1 MTELAEIFRDAGP
14 AYVQRFGDRLLPS
27 HRRVLRDVV
36 ACRTPALGGQ
46 MFFCHRCDIEH
57 SVYFSCRNR
66 HCPKCQAGDAERWLE
81 RQRGILLPCE
91 YGFATCTLPAEL
103 REIAH
108 SHQRVVYSILI
119 REAAHALL
127 EMAGNRLFIGGLTG
141 IMAVLQTWTGVQ
153 IYHPHVHM
161 LFPVGGLGEN
171 GDSWV
176 KPKKRTYI
184 LPGYGL
190 AKVFRKRVEV
200 AFRKAGLY
208 DLVPRKVW
216 HRRWVANVKRVGSGE
231 NALLYLSRYV
241 FRIAI
246 SNERILAFDGQRVT
260 FSAKTQDGMTVRHT
274 VGAHEFI
281 RRFLQHVLPKHFV
294 KIRYYGI
301 WAPTCRDKLAV
312 ARKILEHHL
321 TAIGK
326 PPRPPKTDRCAVH
339 DTRPRCP
346 YCGTVYRDP
355 PCDIPRSRAPP

>member
-1 MTELAEIFRDAGP
+1 MCGP
-14 AYVQRFGDRLLPS
+14 TYVQRFGDRLLPS

-36 ACRTPALGGQ
+36 ACRTPTLGGQ
-46 MFFCHRCDIEH
+46 MYLCHGCGCEH

-91 YGFATCTLPAEL
+91 YGFATCKLPADL
-103 REIAH
+103 REVAR
-108 SHQRVVYSILI
+108 SHQRVVYSILMH
-119 REAAHALL
+119 EAAYALF

-141 IMAVLQTWTGVQ
+141 IMAVLQTWTGAQ
-153 IYHPHVHM
+153 IYHRHVHM

-216 HRRWVANVKRVGSGE
+216 HRRWVANVKRVGVGSHRPLKDRHLFLKHTRQPFFLGFE
-231 NALLYLSRYV
+231 VEPKLEVEPES
-241 FRIAI
+241 
-246 SNERILAFDGQRVT
+246 LAG
-260 FSAKTQDGMTVRHT
+260 S
-274 VGAHEFI
+274 EE
-281 RRFLQHVLPKHFV
+281 
-294 KIRYYGI
+294 
-301 WAPTCRDKLAV
+301 
-312 ARKILEHHL
+312 ARKPQRCIGRDGPLPVDDFVDAPWRNADLFCQAVLADLEGVQELLQEDFARMYWVKVGRSHF
-321 TAIGK
+321 ISPCGS
-326 PPRPPKTDRCAVH
+326 RRS
-339 DTRPRCP
+339 RPRLLH
-346 YCGTVYRDP
+346 
-355 PCDIPRSRAPP
+355 RSST